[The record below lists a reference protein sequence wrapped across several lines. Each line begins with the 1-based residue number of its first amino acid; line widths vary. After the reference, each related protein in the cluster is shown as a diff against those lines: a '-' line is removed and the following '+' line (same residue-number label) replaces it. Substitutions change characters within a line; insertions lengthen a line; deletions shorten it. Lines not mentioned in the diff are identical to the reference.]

1 MAADGDLT
9 SARTPRG
16 AASQR
21 IIRALADVFPE
32 VVSRKRFLESDALA
46 RNLGK
51 APGEKLN
58 DSEKAAAAKTLGR
71 LIESEV
77 VGELLFLRQP
87 EAKSGGAGAGL
98 IAISVSLTSLKQ
110 AWESWRTNGAP
121 ADVLEPNQEWVIRE
135 IVKGSKSWVETI
147 QEKSGEDSIPLI
159 FRDIS
164 IVHGSESFDI
174 LVFLLYNNQDE
185 FLQYV
190 REVIQKIPHIERT
203 HTMQISTS
211 FGVLR

>member
-1 MAADGDLT
+1 MAADGDSLT
-9 SARTPRG
+9 PRTPRG

-51 APGEKLN
+51 RPGEKLN

-98 IAISVSLTSLKQ
+98 IAISVSLTSMKQ
-110 AWESWRTNGAP
+110 AWEEWRTTSQPEDSG
-121 ADVLEPNQEWVIRE
+121 EPGQEWVISE
-135 IVKGSKSWVETI
+135 IVRRSKVWVEGV
-147 QEKSGEDSIPLI
+147 QERSGEDSIPLI

-164 IVHGSESFDI
+164 IIHGSESFDI